1 MQAVS
6 YVSRRRLDADD
17 FDADAVD
24 EEGTL
29 LMAVAARSAAGSLF
43 GYAAVHFGQ
52 WLCWQTAH
60 QL

>member
-29 LMAVAARSAAGSLF
+29 LMAMARSTAGSLC

-52 WLCWQTAH
+52 
-60 QL
+60 